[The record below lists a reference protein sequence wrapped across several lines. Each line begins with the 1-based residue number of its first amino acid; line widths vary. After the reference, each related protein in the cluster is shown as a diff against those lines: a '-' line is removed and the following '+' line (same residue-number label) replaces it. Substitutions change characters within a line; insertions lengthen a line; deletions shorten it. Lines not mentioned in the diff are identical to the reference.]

1 MVSDTLGL
9 VESLHTKNHKKDP
22 SIQLELP
29 MPDNPFESP
38 LTTAERQKQKPKVRR
53 FLNLAT
59 FFGLLTPACWILLF
73 TMMGIAWNDAV
84 AGTSNVPWGML
95 VVTFWGAFGILQV
108 VSIFIMYRAGSPFW
122 LSITGV
128 SFFAYCI
135 ITLAMLQS

>member
-1 MVSDTLGL
+1 
-9 VESLHTKNHKKDP
+9 
-22 SIQLELP
+22 
-29 MPDNPFESP
+29 
-38 LTTAERQKQKPKVRR
+38 
-53 FLNLAT
+53 
-59 FFGLLTPACWILLF
+59 
-73 TMMGIAWNDAV
+73 MMGIAWNDAV

-108 VSIFIMYRAGSPFW
+108 VSIFIMYRAGAPFW